1 MHNGY
6 TYISENYINKNTIY
20 DNQFTNSK
28 GSITITKFD
37 KKNKFVSGTFH
48 FEVGNSNGD
57 GTKVVVT
64 EGRFDKK
71 YL

>member
-28 GSITITKFD
+28 GSITINKFD
-37 KKNKFVSGTFH
+37 KKNTFVYGTFH
-48 FEVGNSNGD
+48 FEAKNANGD